1 MVPQELGKA
10 YFSLAYSID
19 SVSTGKFRKLI
30 VAKPIVDVVTQEEL
44 TRKEYDK
51 YEDMVKDYIKDVLGG
66 FAEEKTIDDLFS
78 SGKIEVLDS
87 RYLRGRSFNDSI
99 IFLDDVQLMKPESV
113 LELFIRAG
121 NNSRLIIAGDPVFQ
135 TLSDEAD
142 PSEIIREVLL
152 NEKDAKVV
160 DLGIKDIV
168 RAGTKR
174 GIRLLLEYKLRS
186 RKLSEAEKK
195 VMDSAKIRAPDADI
209 ITVVEFSEEKKKL
222 NITSEH
228 VPDALIVV
236 KEGNAGR
243 LIGKSGERIN
253 GIESDTKMKVRVVEL
268 KLDFK
273 DIIRAVHPLPWVVKH
288 VDNVDFQG
296 NELVVR
302 LKKEFGGF
310 IGQKGVNIRLVEY
323 VIKQMFNVG
332 VRVIQ
337 PSEENQS

>member
-1 MVPQELGKA
+1 LVPQELGKA

-236 KEGNAGR
+236 KEGVWASLNFHEFVSNPQPLGF
-243 LIGKSGERIN
+243 
-253 GIESDTKMKVRVVEL
+253 TRVTGHCP
-268 KLDFK
+268 
-273 DIIRAVHPLPWVVKH
+273 VHTPPPL
-288 VDNVDFQG
+288 
-296 NELVVR
+296 
-302 LKKEFGGF
+302 
-310 IGQKGVNIRLVEY
+310 
-323 VIKQMFNVG
+323 
-332 VRVIQ
+332 
-337 PSEENQS
+337 

>member
-236 KEGNAGR
+236 KGGNAGR
-243 LIGKSGERIN
+243 LSGERIN

-273 DIIRAVHPLPWVVKH
+273 DIISAVHPLPWVVKH
-288 VDNVDFQG
+288 VDSVDFQG

-302 LKKEFGGF
+302 LKEESGGF